1 MKKDKRKEE
10 DKENDQRVEG
20 QTEQGPAQKKNRN
33 MIINIHNIWKL
44 RFSTTFNF
52 KNNFADHKIIPF
64 WRWGKC

>member
-52 KNNFADHKIIPF
+52 KK
-64 WRWGKC
+64 